1 MNDDR
6 SAASDG
12 WDVVVIGGGP
22 VGLAATIELARRGI
36 RTLLV
41 ERNDRVGHAP
51 RAKTCNVR
59 TCEHLR
65 RWGIVERLRARAP
78 FGIDYPSN
86 IVFATRLAGHP
97 LARFENA
104 FFCRPGAHPL
114 YAEHAQWIP
123 QYKLEETLL
132 DHAREWPSA
141 TLRFKTNV
149 TGLEQDGD
157 GVTLSLAT
165 PEGAQTVR
173 SRYVIAADGAGSATR
188 KQLGIPMIGDGA
200 LSKHR
205 TLIFRAPELAERH
218 AHGPAV
224 AYWIVNR
231 DAPSVLGPMDEGGRW
246 YFGFTPHPGLEDA
259 VEALRLATGLDIDP
273 EVLSID
279 DWTAF
284 RLVAERYREGRVFL
298 AGDACHLHPPFG
310 GYGMNLGVGDAVD
323 IGWKLAA
330 VLQGWAGD
338 ALLDSYGIE
347 RRPVH
352 LRTIDEAVIN
362 HNRSSGSLVTAEL
375 EDDGPA
381 GDAARAAAKTRILD
395 EKIREFDTLGV
406 VLDYRY
412 DDSPVIVHDGT
423 DAPPHHYRDYVPS
436 ARPGHR
442 APHRWLDGAS
452 TARGAALYDR
462 FGDGFT
468 LLATRGGDAPTA
480 AWRERARALG
490 IPLDVL
496 VIDDPA
502 LHALYGARYALI
514 RPDQHVAWRGDT
526 VPDDVDR
533 VLATVTG
540 HAVQAARR
548 EHVVSTE

>member
-1 MNDDR
+1 MSVAQ
-6 SAASDG
+6 SANPAV
-12 WDVVVIGGGP
+12 WDVVVIGAGP
-22 VGLAATIELARRGI
+22 VGLASSIELARRGI

-65 RWGIVERLRARAP
+65 RWGIVDRLRARAP

-86 IVFATRLAGHP
+86 VVFATRLAGRE

-132 DHAREWPSA
+132 EYARELPLA
-141 TLRFKTNV
+141 TQRFNV
-149 TGLEQDGD
+149 NVAALKQDED
-157 GVTLSLAT
+157 LVTLTLET
-165 PEGAQTVR
+165 PEGIETVQ
-173 SRYVIAADGAGSATR
+173 SRYVIAADGAGSTTR
-188 KQLGIPMIGDGA
+188 STLGIRMIGDGA

-205 TLIFRAPELAERH
+205 MMIFRAPELARQH
-218 AHGPAV
+218 ALGPAV

-231 DAPSVLGPMDEGGRW
+231 DAPSVLGPMDVDGRW
-246 YFGFTPHPGLEDA
+246 YFGFTPRPGLEDA
-259 VEALRLATGLDIDP
+259 EEALRLATALDTEI
-273 EVLSID
+273 EVLSVG
-279 DWTAF
+279 DWTAH

-298 AGDACHLHPPFG
+298 AGDACHLHPPYG

-330 VLQGWAGD
+330 VIQGWAGE

-352 LRTIDEAVIN
+352 LRTIEEAVIN
-362 HNRSSGSLVTAEL
+362 HSQSSQSLASADL
-375 EDDGPA
+375 EDDGPN
-381 GDAARAAAKTRILD
+381 GDAARETAKQRILE
-395 EKIREFDTLGV
+395 EKVREFDTLGV
-406 VLDYRY
+406 VLGYRY
-412 DDSPVIVHDGT
+412 DDSPCVIGDDT
-423 DAPPHHYRDYVPS
+423 EAPAHHYRNYQPS
-436 ARPGHR
+436 ARPGNR
-442 APHRWLDGAS
+442 APHYWLDGTS
-452 TARGAALYDR
+452 TSTSHGAALYDR
-462 FGDGFT
+462 FGEGFT
-468 LLATRGGDAPTA
+468 LLITRGDATDTTA
-480 AWRERARALG
+480 LCDRAAALG
-490 IPLDVL
+490 IPLEVL

-502 LHALYGARYALI
+502 LHALYGATYALI

-526 VPDDVDR
+526 LPPDIGHF
-533 VLATVTG
+533 LATVTG
-540 HAVQAARR
+540 HEHAR
-548 EHVVSTE
+548 VLQD